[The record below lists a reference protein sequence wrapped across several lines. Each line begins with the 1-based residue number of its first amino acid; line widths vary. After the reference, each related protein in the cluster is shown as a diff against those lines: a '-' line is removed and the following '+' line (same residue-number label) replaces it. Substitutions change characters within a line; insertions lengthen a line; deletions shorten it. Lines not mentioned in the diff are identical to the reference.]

1 MSVAAIPPA
10 SERVPSFAAE
20 RAVEAR
26 RSQTLVSICQT
37 ELERMILD
45 AELEMGARVN
55 ELALAAR
62 LGISR
67 GPIREACRSLVQ
79 AGLLET
85 HANRGFFVRKLTQR
99 EVIDL
104 YELRAGLMWLVGKLV
119 AQRVSAEQL
128 VRLRELADA
137 MDAAC
142 AEADTARFQ
151 DLNSEFHD
159 ALVTATG
166 NRRLQEVYRGL
177 AKESR
182 LFRRR
187 GLVSTAAME
196 ASNREHR
203 AIIAAITS
211 HDAARSAIA
220 MEEHMLRGK
229 ERFLK
234 AAGGE
239 LEC

>member
-1 MSVAAIPPA
+1 
-10 SERVPSFAAE
+10 
-20 RAVEAR
+20 
-26 RSQTLVSICQT
+26 
-37 ELERMILD
+37 MILD

-85 HANRGFFVRKLTQR
+85 HANRGFFVRKLTER
-99 EVIDL
+99 EVVDL
-104 YELRAGLMWLVGKLV
+104 YDLRAGLMWLVGKLA
-119 AQRVSAEQL
+119 AQRADANQL
-128 VRLRELADA
+128 AYLRGLADA

-142 AEADTARFQ
+142 ATGDTARFQ

-159 ALVTATG
+159 ALVTATD

-187 GLVSTAAME
+187 GLASTAAME

-203 AIIAAITS
+203 TIVDAIES
-211 HDAARSAIA
+211 HDAPRAAA
-220 MEEHMLRGK
+220 TMEDHMLQGK
-229 ERFLK
+229 VRFLS
-234 AAGGE
+234 AAAGE
-239 LEC
+239 LER

>member
-1 MSVAAIPPA
+1 VA
-10 SERVPSFAAE
+10 EQ
-20 RAVEAR
+20 AVEAR
-26 RSQTLVSICQT
+26 RSQTLVTICQT
-37 ELERMILD
+37 EIERMILD

-62 LGISR
+62 LGVSR

-99 EVIDL
+99 EVADL
-104 YELRAGLMWLVGKLV
+104 YDLRASLMGLVGKL
-119 AQRVSAEQL
+119 AAERVTAEQL
-128 VRLRELADA
+128 THLRGLADA

-142 AEADTARFQ
+142 AAGDTARFQ

-159 ALVTATG
+159 ALVTVTD

-203 AIIAAITS
+203 TIIVAITN
-211 HDAARSAIA
+211 HDAARAA
-220 MEEHMLRGK
+220 ATMEDHMLQGK
-229 ERFLK
+229 ARFLSS
-234 AAGGE
+234 AAGQVE
-239 LEC
+239 R